1 MSFIFA
7 ALYNLFAAGSKAGAT
22 IEDMG
27 YKKDVRYLPNGMKY
41 WMDRKG
47 CLRDMNNRKISV
59 ENSWDKDRLIVRDIM
74 SQRVIY
80 DAKTA
85 NMTNYKQQL
94 IDLNKELIDKAL
106 AEGKRFAL
114 QWVPPLVGAV
124 LVDIQDPGMRA
135 VSLIPVIEEGKPKIK
150 GKVYT
155 GWYMYYTKSLHY
167 CGGKPGCPYNKL
179 DYGTGERCWC
189 CKGKNG
195 KRLPWNPVYE
205 EDIQHLD
212 PLLQWDR
219 EHPGC
224 YPGLARVEEN
234 IIPEEYT
241 EDGKRI
247 RQLADKLASYR

>member
-94 IDLNKELIDKAL
+94 IDLNKELVDKAL

-114 QWVPPLVGAV
+114 QWVPPLTEPVAV
-124 LVDIQDPGMRA
+124 DLQDPGMRA
-135 VSLIPVIEEGKPKIK
+135 VSFIPVVEEGKPKIK

-155 GWYMYYTKSLHY
+155 GWYMYYRKSLHH
-167 CGGKPGCPYNKL
+167 CGERPDCPYNKL

-189 CKGKNG
+189 CKGKG
-195 KRLPWNPVYE
+195 SVGFFQNPFYGEGVE
-205 EDIQHLD
+205 ELD
-212 PLLQWDR
+212 TLLWWDR
-219 EHPGC
+219 EHPGD
-224 YPGLARVEEN
+224 YPGLTKIEEN
-234 IIPEEYT
+234 IVAEEYN
-241 EDGKRI
+241 DDAKRI
-247 RQLADKLASYR
+247 YQLSCELANYR